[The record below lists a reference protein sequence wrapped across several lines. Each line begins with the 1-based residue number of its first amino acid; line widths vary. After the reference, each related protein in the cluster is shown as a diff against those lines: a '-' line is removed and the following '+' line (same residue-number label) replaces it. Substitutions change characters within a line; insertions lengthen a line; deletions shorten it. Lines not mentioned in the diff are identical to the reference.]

1 MAGRPRTVSD
11 ETIFDAVTAA
21 IGEGGPDALT
31 VQNVADRVGLTS
43 PAVRQRFGSKRALL
57 VAYAEY
63 QAEHAA
69 LPFSATAGD
78 ESGPLDRLVD
88 GLVAAGSQLRDKQT
102 LTNNLALLHLDLGD
116 PDLGV
121 HAANHS
127 RAVLRAMEDLIGQA
141 IDARHLRP
149 DVNTNSLAQAINATY
164 NGALVTWAI
173 DGTGPLDSW
182 LRDRIEYVIDPHT
195 TELPDTD
202 QRH

>member
-11 ETIFDAVTAA
+11 EAIFTAVTEA

-31 VQNVADRVGLTS
+31 VQAVADRVGLTA

-57 VAYAEY
+57 VAYAEH

-69 LPFSATAGD
+69 LPFSSKADGETR
-78 ESGPLDRLVD
+78 PLDLLVD
-88 GLVAAGSQLRDKQT
+88 GLVAAGSKLSDKQT
-102 LTNNLALLHLDLGD
+102 LSNNLAMLQLDLGD

-127 RAVLRAMEDLIGQA
+127 RAVLRAIEGLIGRA
-141 IDARHLRP
+141 IDTQHVRP
-149 DVNTNSLAQAINATY
+149 DVDIGSLAQAINAIY

-173 DGTGPLDSW
+173 DGAGPLESW
-182 LRDRIEYVIDPHT
+182 LRDRIEFAIQPYT
-195 TELPDTD
+195 TA
-202 QRH
+202 